1 MTFVGRQPELAAL
14 RAARTRATAGDPQI
28 VLLSG
33 PPGVGKTAL
42 VEQFLAVPDLAPDAA
57 AGPAVLAASGE
68 QTETLLR
75 YGVVDQLA
83 RAAGPAGRE
92 LTAMLA
98 AAELPEPITVGT
110 RLLDLLDRADA
121 GSGVLLLI
129 DDAHWADRDSLLALL
144 FALRRLMADPVM
156 ALLTVREADRAD
168 LPEGLVRLASG
179 PRGHDI
185 RLRGLDDADL
195 GALAESLGVHG
206 VTGRN
211 LQRLRESTRGNPLHA
226 RALLEEFPP
235 SRWRPEWAAEGSDLP
250 APQSFRRLVQD
261 RLAGTSEAARR
272 LVEAASIAEPRSPL
286 TQVAGLAALDDPL
299 PALDEAVAADLLEV
313 GPGAP
318 LLVAFPHPLVRSA
331 VYEQIPV
338 AQRRDLHRSA
348 ADLTTERA
356 GALRHRMAAADRADD
371 ELAAELSRFA
381 DEQAARQEF
390 HSGAMHLVAAGRFST
405 DPRAAHE
412 RVLRAVTWMVLR
424 GDAATATTFRSEI
437 AGYESGPLLDLALGA
452 LAMAADDPARAE
464 QHLERA
470 WAARDGLDDE
480 TVAIIALITG
490 IHWFGRLAA
499 AATVEWCSRARDL
512 VDPHSPLHAVALS
525 YLLHGLGYAGRRDD
539 AAREADGAEARPGD
553 PLHRWANPRSARG
566 LLHLVDDEIFEAL
579 DDFATSATAASGLGM
594 MNTAAFSWA
603 YLART
608 EWVAGRWDDAIV
620 HADRAMAINLESDL
634 GFQHTA
640 ITGIAALVPAGR
652 GDWATAQSLVRSMTH
667 GPNRY
672 ERAVVAAAMAGGRLG
687 EAMGD
692 PAAVLTALE
701 PVRAVPYRDGADE
714 PGFWPWADLYAEALV
729 AVGRT
734 AEADRFLRPHEEMAA
749 ARGRRTAMAR
759 AARARGRVLAAQGD
773 VDGAE
778 ATFQRGLELLDGLT
792 TPFERARIEFA
803 AGAVLRRAGRR
814 RKAAA
819 LLADA
824 HERFAALGAVPY
836 VERCAQELAASGLT
850 PTRRTARDRVGLT
863 AQEVIVARLAAAG
876 RSNRQIADELVVSI
890 KTVEYHLRN
899 AFTKLDV
906 TSRRQLPERM
916 AELAG
921 PD

>member
-1 MTFVGRQPELAAL
+1 MTFVGRQPELSAL
-14 RAARTRATAGDPQI
+14 RSALVRAAAGDPQI
-28 VLLSG
+28 VMVSG
-33 PPGVGKTAL
+33 APGVGKTAL
-42 VEQFLAVPDLAPDAA
+42 IEQLLAPSNVASR
-57 AGPAVLAASGE
+57 PVVLAASGE

-83 RAAGPAGRE
+83 RAAGPAGADLRR
-92 LTAMLA
+92 MLA
-98 AAELPEPITVGT
+98 VEEVPEPITVGT
-110 RLLDLLDRADA
+110 KLLDLFERVDV
-121 GSGVLLLI
+121 GTGVLLLI
-129 DDAHWADRDSLLALL
+129 DDAHWADRDSSLALL
-144 FALRRLMADPVM
+144 FALRRLVADPVM
-156 ALLTVREADRAD
+156 ALVTVRAADRAD
-168 LPEGLVRLASG
+168 LPEGLLRLASG
-179 PRGHDI
+179 PRGSEV

-195 GALAESLGVHG
+195 GALAESLGVRG

-235 SRWRPEWAAEGSDLP
+235 SRWRPEWASEAGELP

-261 RLAGTSEAARR
+261 RLAGTSAAARS
-272 LVEAASIAEPRSPL
+272 LVEASAIAEPRSPL
-286 TQVAGLAALDDPL
+286 THIATLADLDDPL

-313 GPGAP
+313 GQGAP
-318 LLVAFPHPLVRSA
+318 LAVAFAHPLVRSA
-331 VYEQIPV
+331 VYEQV
-338 AQRRDLHRSA
+338 SAARRRDLHRRA
-348 ADLTTERA
+348 AALAVDRA

-371 ELAAELSRFA
+371 VLAADLSRFA
-381 DEQAARQEF
+381 DEQTARQEF
-390 HSGAMHLVAAGRFST
+390 HSGAMHLVAAGRFSS

-437 AGYESGPLLDLALGA
+437 GGYEPGPLLDLALGA
-452 LAMAADDPARAE
+452 LAMAADDPVGAQQYLQRSWNAR
-464 QHLERA
+464 H
-470 WAARDGLDDE
+470 GLDDE

-490 IHWFGRLAA
+490 IHWFGRLDA

-512 VDPHSPLHAVALS
+512 VDPQSPLHAVAVS
-525 YLLHGLGYAGRRDD
+525 YLVHGLGYAGRRDD
-539 AAREADGAEARPGD
+539 ATRQADDAQARPGD
-553 PLHRWANPRSARG
+553 PLHRWVNPRSARG
-566 LLHLVDDEIFEAL
+566 LLHLVDDEMPDAL
-579 DDFATSATAASGLGM
+579 DDFATSATAASGMGM

-608 EWVAGRWDDAIV
+608 EWVVGRWDDAVV

-652 GDWATAQSLVRSMTH
+652 GDWPTAQALVRAMTER
-667 GPNRY
+667 PNRY
-672 ERAVVAAAMAGGRLG
+672 ERAVVAAAMASGRLG
-687 EAMGD
+687 EAQGD
-692 PAAVLTALE
+692 PGAVLVALE
-701 PVRAVPYRDGADE
+701 PVRSVPYRDGADE

-729 AVGRT
+729 AVGRVE
-734 AEADRFLRPHEEMAA
+734 EADRFLRPHEEMAA

-759 AARARGRVLAAQGD
+759 VARARGRVLAAQGD
-773 VDGAE
+773 IDGAE
-778 ATFQRGLELLDGLT
+778 AAFQRGLDLLRGLT
-792 TPFERARIEFA
+792 APFERARIQFA

-814 RKAAA
+814 RRAAA

-824 HERFAALGAVPY
+824 HELFVALGATPY
-836 VERCAQELAASGLT
+836 AERCAKELAASGLT
-850 PTRRTARDRVGLT
+850 PTRRTTRDRVGLT
-863 AQEVIVARLAAAG
+863 AQEIIVARSAAAG
-876 RSNRQIADELVVSI
+876 SSNRQIADELVVSI

>member
-1 MTFVGRQPELAAL
+1 MTFVGRQSELAAL
-14 RAARTRATAGDPQI
+14 RTAWARAAAGDPQI
-28 VLLSG
+28 VLLTG
-33 PPGVGKTAL
+33 APGVGKTAL
-42 VEQFLAVPDLAPDAA
+42 VEHFLATADASPAPV
-57 AGPAVLAASGE
+57 VLPASGE
-68 QTETLLR
+68 QTEQLLR

-83 RAAGPAGRE
+83 RAAGAAGTDLIGM
-92 LTAMLA
+92 LT

-110 RLLDLLDRADA
+110 RLLDLLDGADT
-121 GSGVLLLI
+121 GSGVLLML
-129 DDAHWADRDSLLALL
+129 DDAQWADRDSLLALL
-144 FALRRLMADPVM
+144 FALRRLVADPVM
-156 ALLTVREADRAD
+156 ALLTVREDDRAD
-168 LPEGLVRLASG
+168 LPDGLLRLASG
-179 PRGHDI
+179 PRGTAV
-185 RLRGLDDADL
+185 RLPGLDDADL
-195 GALAESLGVHG
+195 GALAESLGVRG
-206 VTGRN
+206 VNGRN

-235 SRWRPEWAAEGSDLP
+235 SRWRPEWAAEGGELP

-261 RLAGTSEAARR
+261 RLAGTAAAARR
-272 LVEAASIAEPRSPL
+272 LVEAAAIAEPRSPL
-286 TQVAGLAALDDPL
+286 TVVAALAELDDPL

-313 GPGAP
+313 GPGTP

-331 VYEQIPV
+331 VYEQVPV
-338 AQRRDLHRSA
+338 AQRRDLHRRA
-348 ADLTTERA
+348 ADLATDRA
-356 GALRHRMAAADRADD
+356 GTLRHRMAAADRSDD
-371 ELAAELSRFA
+371 ELAVELSRFA

-390 HSGAMHLVAAGRFST
+390 HSAAMHLVAAGRFST
-405 DPRAAHE
+405 DSRAAHE

-424 GDAATATTFRSEI
+424 GDAATATTFGSEI
-437 AGYESGPLLDLALGA
+437 AGYEPGPLLDLALGA

-464 QHLERA
+464 QHLERS
-470 WAARDGLDDE
+470 WNAREGLDDE

-490 IHWFGRLAA
+490 IHWFGRLDA

-512 VDPHSPLHAVALS
+512 VDPQGPLHAVALS
-525 YLLHGLGYAGRRDD
+525 YLLHGLGYAGRRD
-539 AAREADGAEARPGD
+539 AAAHEADGAEARPGD

-566 LLHLVDDEIFEAL
+566 LLHLVDDEMTDAL

-608 EWVAGRWDDAIV
+608 EWVVGRWDDAVV
-620 HADRAMAINLESDL
+620 HADRAMAINFESDL

-652 GDWATAQSLVRSMTH
+652 GDWSTARALVRSMTDR
-667 GPNRY
+667 PNRY

-687 EAMGD
+687 EALGD
-692 PAAVLTALE
+692 PAAVLAALE
-701 PVRAVPYRDGADE
+701 PVRNVPYRDGADE

-729 AVGRT
+729 AVGRVE
-734 AEADRFLRPHEEMAA
+734 EADHFLRPHEQQAA

-759 AARARGRVLAAQGD
+759 AARARGRVQAAQGD
-773 VDGAE
+773 IDGAA
-778 ATFQRGLELLDGLT
+778 ATFQRALELLADVAA
-792 TPFERARIEFA
+792 PFERARIELA
-803 AGAVLRRAGRR
+803 AGAVLRRAGHRR
-814 RKAAA
+814 RAVA
-819 LLADA
+819 LLTDA
-824 HERFAALGAVPY
+824 HERFSALGAAPY
-836 VERCAQELAASGLT
+836 AERCAQELAASGLT

-863 AQEVIVARLAAAG
+863 AQEIIVARLAAAG

-921 PD
+921 PG